1 MISLRVNEKIEMQ
14 THLMIKTIAALIK
27 VFHEI
32 SSSIGEGLLNWKK
45 EIQQLHHS
53 SQSCFRLNA
62 IFSKYLNS
70 FWQMTVTA
78 LQELKTN
85 LGHWSIVLASCRQR
99 LYQTSCKKVQ
109 GNFKN
114 HISLLKSRDNKK
126 QYSIFFNKKTFCVH
140 QK

>member
-1 MISLRVNEKIEMQ
+1 MQ
-14 THLMIKTIAALIK
+14 TYLMIKTIAANKGIS
-27 VFHEI
+27 EI

-70 FWQMTVTA
+70 LWQMTVTA

-85 LGHWSIVLASCRQR
+85 LGHCHLFWLPVDKDYIKHLQ
-99 LYQTSCKKVQ
+99 KVQ

-114 HISLLKSRDNKK
+114 HILSTQIKR
-126 QYSIFFNKKTFCVH
+126 Q
-140 QK
+140 